1 MDDEELSRIA
11 ERLAIRR
18 SELKDNVD
26 AATERE
32 SSTAELLD
40 RVKRLQVRLDSTV
53 GGPAPTP
60 ATEAPAAPPAADERE
75 DEPST

>member
-32 SSTAELLD
+32 NSAAELLD

-53 GGPAPTP
+53 GGSAPTP
-60 ATEAPAAPPAADERE
+60 AAEAPAVHPVADERE

>member
-32 SSTAELLD
+32 NSAAELLD

-53 GGPAPTP
+53 GSAAPTP
-60 ATEAPAAPPAADERE
+60 AAEPPAAPPAADERE
-75 DEPST
+75 DDPST